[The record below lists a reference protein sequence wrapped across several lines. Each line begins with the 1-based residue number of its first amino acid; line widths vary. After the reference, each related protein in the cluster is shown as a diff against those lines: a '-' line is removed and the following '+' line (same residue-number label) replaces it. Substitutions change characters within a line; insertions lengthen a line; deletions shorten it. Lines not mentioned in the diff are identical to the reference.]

1 MSANGPVAYT
11 GWMPKKLLDKVI
23 SSSLRVRLAAIITK
37 PGLRNR
43 WELSK
48 FVINT
53 SKSHNAGDRTSVD
66 IPLLGANLL
75 APHLQPLC
83 FLVDE
88 IFVQRA
94 YDVGPLPERPVIV
107 DCGANIGIATFY
119 LVHRYAPLRLVAI
132 EPDPTAY
139 GFLVQNVS
147 RNAWNA
153 VETLNVAT
161 GESDDDL
168 EFFFDPRQLASLRM
182 SGIQERMPKAS
193 EIVQCRRLSGLL
205 PDHVDLLK
213 LDVEGMEWQVLH
225 DLTETGAI
233 SAVDRMAIEYHH
245 HLPASTDRLAEFL
258 GILENVGFG
267 YRLEASRNL
276 GDSGPEYQ
284 DIMVYAYRK

>member
-1 MSANGPVAYT
+1 ML
-11 GWMPKKLLDKVI
+11 KKLVNKAI
-23 SSSLRVRLAAIITK
+23 SSSMRVHLAEIIAK
-37 PGLRNR
+37 RGLRNR

-53 SKSHNAGDRTSVD
+53 SKVQNVEDRMSVD

-75 APHLQPLC
+75 APHLQPLRR
-83 FLVDE
+83 LVDE
-88 IFVQRA
+88 IFIQGT

-139 GFLVQNVS
+139 GFLEQNVA
-147 RNAWNA
+147 RNAWSA
-153 VETLNVAT
+153 VETLNVAA

-168 EFFFDPRQLASLRM
+168 EFFFDPKQLASLRM

-193 EIVQCRRLSGLL
+193 EIVQCRRLSRLL